1 MLEILLY
8 LKSIVDDF
16 IIVVNGLKQNEIK
29 NIENI
34 TTTKKNN
41 DFLYTNTH
49 SLKNAL

>member
-34 TTTKKNN
+34 TAKKNN